1 MVLKY
6 VPFVMDREKKVINQ
20 ITIDMKK
27 NALII
32 FVILIGLTS
41 FKNDV
46 SDSKFT
52 YDEQELNSIFLK

>member
-32 FVILIGLTS
+32 FVILIGLS
-41 FKNDV
+41 SCKNYV

>member
-32 FVILIGLTS
+32 FVILIGLS
-41 FKNDV
+41 SCKNDV

-52 YDEQELNSIFLK
+52 FDEQELNSIFLK

>member
-1 MVLKY
+1 
-6 VPFVMDREKKVINQ
+6 MDREKKVINQ

>member
-1 MVLKY
+1 
-6 VPFVMDREKKVINQ
+6 MDREKKVINQ

-46 SDSKFT
+46 LERNFT
-52 YDEQELNSIFLK
+52 YIEKVFMDELKFSDDHIR

>member
-1 MVLKY
+1 
-6 VPFVMDREKKVINQ
+6 MDREKKVINQ

-32 FVILIGLTS
+32 FVILIGLS
-41 FKNDV
+41 SCKNDV

-52 YDEQELNSIFLK
+52 FDEQELNSIFLK